1 MAESAAVRLE
11 RARSALALAEQQVG
25 VASARL
31 RIVPDAGSVAPAG
44 APVSAPDAWEIPAS
58 LSSLFPD
65 GLVKGM
71 TVGVRGSR
79 LASLILASIPSSQG
93 AWTACVGI
101 ADMGWICASRL
112 GMDLERTV
120 LVARESGPAM
130 GQVLAAA
137 IDGFDVV
144 VVGEEIRLDARERR
158 LLARRAL
165 ARGVLVIAEGWPVR
179 RMVEA
184 RYLGSQGLRAGSG
197 HLSKVSLELSVKRTR
212 AVRAQVGAQGWSA
225 AGMLEAVA
233 P

>member
-1 MAESAAVRLE
+1 MAESAAARLE
-11 RARSALALAEQQVG
+11 RARSALALAEQQAG
-25 VASARL
+25 VPSARL
-31 RIVPDAGSVAPAG
+31 RIVPAAGSLAPAT
-44 APVSAPDAWEIPAS
+44 APVSVPEAWKVPAS
-58 LSSLFPD
+58 LSSLFPE

-101 ADMGWICASRL
+101 ADMGWLAASRL
-112 GMDLERTV
+112 GVDLERTV

-144 VVGEEIRLDARERR
+144 LVGERIGIDARERR

-165 ARGVLVIAEGWPVR
+165 TRGVLLIAEGWPQR
-179 RMVEA
+179 TTVEA
-184 RYLGSQGLRAGSG
+184 RYLGVRGLREGAG
-197 HLSKVSLELSVKRTR
+197 HLSEVSLELSASGARS
-212 AVRAQVGAQGWSA
+212 VRVRVGAKGWSA